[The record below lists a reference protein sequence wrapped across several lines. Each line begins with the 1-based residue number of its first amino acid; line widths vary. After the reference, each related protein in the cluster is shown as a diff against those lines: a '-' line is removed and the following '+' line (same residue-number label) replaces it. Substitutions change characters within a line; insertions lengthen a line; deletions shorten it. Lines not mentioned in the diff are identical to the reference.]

1 MALFPTAERRVY
13 GYTFLLNTSS
23 ILHFDERNEENC
35 GSDVKERFKDF
46 LTDNFNT
53 TGQHNYPTEG
63 LQVDSDD
70 RVVSYEFGQSYAAV
84 RVGRPQYT
92 TFGKSMLPHVSRL
105 RRFVDKVL
113 NLKMVKSIGVRK
125 ISVLPI
131 QLEEQTPDAEM
142 ARNMMSKVLS
152 TDVMSL
158 MTIRE
163 LEDVDNTIGPMTMHV
178 MEDPDTNFRYEILR
192 GVLKDQKRQNIYNVV
207 LDARCYFMPSG
218 GVETSEV
225 EDKLSDMSRSLYDL
239 YHWAVQNHVIEAM
252 KGGMSNG

>member
-13 GYTFLLNTSS
+13 SYTFLLNTSS

-53 TGQHNYPTEG
+53 TGQHNYPIEG

-113 NLKMVKSIGVRK
+113 NLKTVKSIGVRK

-131 QLEEQTPDAEM
+131 QLEGQTPDAEM
-142 ARNMMSKVLS
+142 ARNMMSKVLT
-152 TDVMSL
+152 TDVMTL

-163 LEDVDNTIGPMTMHV
+163 LEDEDNTIGPMTMHV
-178 MEDPDTNFRYEILR
+178 MEDNDNHFRYEILR
-192 GVLKDQKRQNIYNVV
+192 GVLKDKKRQNIYNVV
-207 LDARCYFMPSG
+207 LDARCYYQQEG
-218 GVETSEV
+218 GIQTSEV
-225 EDKLSDMSRSLYDL
+225 EDKLSDMSRTLYDL
-239 YHWAVQNHVIEAM
+239 YHWAVQGNVIEAM
-252 KGGMSNG
+252 KGGVSNG

>member
-13 GYTFLLNTSS
+13 GYTFLLNTST
-23 ILHFDERNEENC
+23 ILHFEERNEENC

-53 TGQHNYPTEG
+53 SGMHNYPAEA
-63 LQVDSDD
+63 LIVQSDNH
-70 RVVSYEFGQSYAAV
+70 VVNYEFGQSYATV

-113 NLKMVKSIGVRK
+113 ELKRVGSVGVRK
-125 ISVLPI
+125 VSVLPMK
-131 QLEEQTPDAEM
+131 LEGVTPDQDM
-142 ARNMMSKVLS
+142 ARSMMSKILTADVL
-152 TDVMSL
+152 SL

-163 LEDVDNTIGPMTMHV
+163 IPGVENSIGPMTLHM
-178 MEDPDTNFRYEILR
+178 MEDSETHFKYEILR
-192 GVLKDQKRQNIYNVV
+192 GVLKDRKRENIYNVI
-207 LDARCYFMPSG
+207 LDARCYYMPADG
-218 GVETSEV
+218 IATSEI

-239 YHWAVQNHVIEAM
+239 YHWAVQDHVIEAM
-252 KGGMSNG
+252 KEGGNNG